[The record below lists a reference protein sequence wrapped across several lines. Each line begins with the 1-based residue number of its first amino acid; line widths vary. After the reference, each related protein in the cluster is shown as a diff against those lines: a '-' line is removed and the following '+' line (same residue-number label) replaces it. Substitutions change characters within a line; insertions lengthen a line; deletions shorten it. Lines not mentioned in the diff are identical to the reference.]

1 MNLPNNFSQDFTYLI
16 IFLTVMN
23 MQEKELCD
31 EIRILPSHYLNMLQI
46 MTDEISKGSMSKKSD
61 AYILF
66 NVEPSKVDRVYD
78 MLVKKGVAPT

>member
-1 MNLPNNFSQDFTYLI
+1 
-16 IFLTVMN
+16 MN

-61 AYILF
+61 AYNLF

-78 MLVKKGVAPT
+78 MLVKKGVAPTWYDLLLI